1 MSTTCDS
8 CGARLSDD
16 LDICDLCGT
25 PRDGVIDAVLDHSVE
40 ESEIHDPVE
49 AEITGVFCNTCGWK
63 NPQESN
69 FCSKCGSALQAVSE
83 LSKTPVAKAK
93 RVVAAKKEP
102 AALKSTADK
111 QPESQKAVG
120 RQIGIIVASALLVV
134 LALYVVTTMS
144 KAGAESSATSLPL
157 DPGAQEPLASQ
168 FVPQQTALR
177 EKMAGLSG
185 EELVAAQRELVDLYF
200 AAGRFDLAA
209 EETEVMA
216 RSLNSEN
223 EWAIAGNLYYDW
235 MERQDPS
242 LRTPWARKA
251 IAAYQEVLKINPANL
266 DVRTD
271 MAIAYMYDPQNSMM
285 AIQETN
291 AVLAQDSL
299 HMQANFNRGIM
310 LMQIDRTVQAAEQ
323 FQKVMDLIGDP
334 ADAVYTRAKE
344 LADRLKSE
352 AAAINS

>member
-1 MSTTCDS
+1 MSKTCDS
-8 CGARLSDD
+8 CGARLSDG

-25 PRDGVIDAVLDHSVE
+25 PREGVIDAVLDHSTE
-40 ESEIHDPVE
+40 ESEIQDPVVS
-49 AEITGVFCNTCGWK
+49 EITGVFCNTCGWK

-69 FCSKCGSALQAVSE
+69 FCSKCGSALQAVSASDE
-83 LSKTPVAKAK
+83 PRGAKAK
-93 RVVAAKKEP
+93 AKPVVAAKKEP
-102 AALKSTADK
+102 VAQKSVADK
-111 QPESQKAVG
+111 HPESQKAVG

-144 KAGAESSATSLPL
+144 KAGTESSATSLP
-157 DPGAQEPLASQ
+157 P
-168 FVPQQTALR
+168 ALR

-216 RSLNSEN
+216 GSLNSEN

-323 FQKVMDLIGDP
+323 FQKVMELIGDP
-334 ADAVYTRAKE
+334 DDAVYIRAKE

-352 AAAINS
+352 AAATNS